1 MVIYLTLKFASKSL
15 GGLEIEFAAFII
27 LDIILIGWFVDI
39 SLSSIEKKRLPIGGI
54 DPHLHRFLDES
65 ATTELSWLV
74 MKSMIEMIVYTSCLK
89 DRYLHKSRDPY

>member
-1 MVIYLTLKFASKSL
+1 MVIYLTLKFAFGSL
-15 GGLEIEFAAFII
+15 GGLEIEFATFII

-39 SLSSIEKKRLPIGGI
+39 SLSSIEKKIALPGI

-65 ATTELSWLV
+65 ATNELSWLV
-74 MKSMIEMIVYTSCLK
+74 MKSMIEMIVYILCLK